1 MDYLSKQPECT
12 LECEV
17 DMWLVR
23 GVEIF
28 CDHPSSKVTEF
39 WRKALELRK
48 IHNLGY
54 PGKPAI
60 DLYEGVQEVG
70 TLTDFYNISQ
80 KNYLIQCV
88 LISERVFGPLYY
100 TSCDLKIRLTN
111 HLYSEGSVYYWR
123 CCELLYQLL
132 QAVVKTSWMPTQ
144 ASIDEFEML
153 LHQVNTLLPAF
164 NTDVMTMERNPVM
177 LEALQL
183 LFHPLTRDEPIF
195 HSIMK
200 SKYFLKY
207 ENVLN
212 AFIALST
219 PDMLEISDED
229 GLTALH
235 LACMLETV
243 PDSVIHALIQA
254 GSHLDSV
261 TPSNRTPME
270 SCINELSPQYLA
282 LRSYYPLRLACL
294 SVRIIVEYQLSAETL
309 PAFFHTFI
317 DFHRTAPSKVDF
329 CLTQNIRLVLKYFL
343 ILLLSITCLQ
353 ASAECDFPDDSMK
366 EGFSIGLVLG
376 GSPTMVDSYH
386 SCSVRDQNDTSKYTY
401 IFLTLVIEDDANYY
415 ARLSLICNVGIW
427 IVDNTTGTIS
437 VPNNPP
443 VFLNSS
449 YLRVDCYECNLNFS
463 PFSSDMY
470 GCMECH
476 DDCLRAGVNTS
487 LGYCYRQSASE
498 CCSYSLDGISGPD
511 CSNCDLIGQ
520 NGTTWTD
527 CSACICAVDYLG
539 TVCESQYL
547 PCLGTPCQD
556 GGLCIDGIGDNVYT
570 YDCNNMWEGTDCTTC
585 PIVWNW
591 CGDECDTCGFTSCLN
606 GGSPN
611 STCDGCNCVERWTGI
626 DCSTCE
632 FSSCL
637 NAGTANSTCHGC
649 TCITSWGGFDCSVC
663 GITCGNEGFHNTI
676 CTGCDCVESIGRIL
690 VVLPVGWT
698 ANIVLVHIQIAL
710 GVNVLVH

>member
-23 GVEIF
+23 GIERF
-28 CDHPSSKVTEF
+28 GDHRAQSPSPPIPYYTVPE
-39 WRKALELRK
+39 
-48 IHNLGY
+48 
-54 PGKPAI
+54 
-60 DLYEGVQEVG
+60 
-70 TLTDFYNISQ
+70 

-100 TSCDLKIRLTN
+100 TSCDVKNRLTT
-111 HLYSEGSVYYWR
+111 HLYSEGFVYYWR
-123 CCELLYQLL
+123 CCKLLYQLL
-132 QAVVKTSWMPTQ
+132 QAVVKTNWMPTQ
-144 ASIDEFEML
+144 ASVNEFEVL
-153 LHQVNTLLPAF
+153 LHQVDTLLPAF
-164 NTDVMTMERNPVM
+164 NTDVMTMERFAAYFKCIYTRYNVLLKGIETNMNVSYHKCLKGVLTFLDIWLEKFPSFTTFESVVYRNPVM

-200 SKYFLKY
+200 SKYFLKN

-212 AFIALST
+212 TFIAVST
-219 PDMLEISDED
+219 P
-229 GLTALH
+229 A
-235 LACMLETV
+235 
-243 PDSVIHALIQA
+243 
-254 GSHLDSV
+254 
-261 TPSNRTPME
+261 
-270 SCINELSPQYLA
+270 
-282 LRSYYPLRLACL
+282 LRLACL

>member
-1 MDYLSKQPECT
+1 
-12 LECEV
+12 
-17 DMWLVR
+17 MWLVR

-164 NTDVMTMERNPVM
+164 NTDVMTMERFAAYFKCIYTRYNVLLKGIETNMNVSYHKCLKRVLTFLDIWLEKFPSFTTFESVVYRNPVM

-317 DFHRTAPSKVDF
+317 DFHRTAPSK
-329 CLTQNIRLVLKYFL
+329 
-343 ILLLSITCLQ
+343 
-353 ASAECDFPDDSMK
+353 
-366 EGFSIGLVLG
+366 
-376 GSPTMVDSYH
+376 
-386 SCSVRDQNDTSKYTY
+386 
-401 IFLTLVIEDDANYY
+401 
-415 ARLSLICNVGIW
+415 
-427 IVDNTTGTIS
+427 
-437 VPNNPP
+437 
-443 VFLNSS
+443 
-449 YLRVDCYECNLNFS
+449 
-463 PFSSDMY
+463 
-470 GCMECH
+470 
-476 DDCLRAGVNTS
+476 
-487 LGYCYRQSASE
+487 
-498 CCSYSLDGISGPD
+498 
-511 CSNCDLIGQ
+511 
-520 NGTTWTD
+520 
-527 CSACICAVDYLG
+527 
-539 TVCESQYL
+539 
-547 PCLGTPCQD
+547 
-556 GGLCIDGIGDNVYT
+556 
-570 YDCNNMWEGTDCTTC
+570 
-585 PIVWNW
+585 
-591 CGDECDTCGFTSCLN
+591 GDEYVSISL
-606 GGSPN
+606 
-611 STCDGCNCVERWTGI
+611 
-626 DCSTCE
+626 
-632 FSSCL
+632 SS
-637 NAGTANSTCHGC
+637 S
-649 TCITSWGGFDCSVC
+649 
-663 GITCGNEGFHNTI
+663 
-676 CTGCDCVESIGRIL
+676 
-690 VVLPVGWT
+690 
-698 ANIVLVHIQIAL
+698 
-710 GVNVLVH
+710 